1 MIYEILHYE
10 KIWVTEGIE
19 VNKKVISVTIGIF
32 LNKGFKFQLSL
43 YNESHDVLMM
53 SIDLNSIAILKIH
66 SVDYC
71 YSVFRISKSGALD
84 LFKKM
89 LIWVEKVSHYEI

>member
-1 MIYEILHYE
+1 MIYKILHHE

-43 YNESHDVLMM
+43 CNESHDVLMM
-53 SIDLNSIAILKIH
+53 SIDFNSIAILKIH

-71 YSVFRISKSGALD
+71 YSISRISKSGALD
-84 LFKKM
+84 LF
-89 LIWVEKVSHYEI
+89 